1 MPSRAPGAAVV
12 AICFAVVI
20 LDGYDL
26 VVYGTVVPSLLQYE
40 PWGPT
45 AAEAG
50 LVGSLALVG
59 MAVGAL
65 WSGWPTDRL
74 GRHADERDPAAR
86 PVAPESAKG

>member
-1 MPSRAPGAAVV
+1 MSLRAPGAAVV

-26 VVYGTVVPSLLQYE
+26 VVYGTVVPSLLQYG
-40 PWGPT
+40 PWGLT

-50 LVGSLALVG
+50 LIGSLALVG

-65 WSGWPTDRL
+65 SSGWLTDRL
-74 GRHADERDPAAR
+74 GRGAWC
-86 PVAPESAKG
+86 